1 MENQQVS
8 AQEEIGGVGEQTVD
22 IGGSDQQLIW
32 NSTFTVSQTV
42 CGVTTTWQVAVIDVD
57 QNNDDDLSDA
67 GEDGYFLVFPD
78 GLPPADIDMDIS
90 GNTANSNFTPHT
102 SLGGYVICFEAG
114 TLIHCMRCAA
124 PTFHI
129 DF

>member
-1 MENQQVS
+1 MRMCVP
-8 AQEEIGGVGEQTVD
+8 AFPPEEYAGTGPRLVFVVLVGGVGEQTVD

-78 GLPPADIDMDIS
+78 GLPPADIDMDICRASTTLS
-90 GNTANSNFTPHT
+90 GSDNHFGRF
-102 SLGGYVICFEAG
+102 LG
-114 TLIHCMRCAA
+114 RCDVA
-124 PTFHI
+124 
-129 DF
+129 